1 MGNLNKTLV
10 YHLVDTLGI
19 TAEIDNSK
27 DAISGEGSF
36 EIALGTLK
44 VPFPLKITG
53 SRGGTRELLVT
64 AKCVGNLG
72 LLLHVTP
79 EGQFGRIT
87 LHLLNLAKIGPDR
100 QLAEGQCAGLA
111 RQGRRDARQGGGE
124 ELPQDDEERLVR
136 DLIA

>member
-19 TAEIDNSK
+19 TAEIDTSK

-36 EIALGTLK
+36 EIALGKLK

-87 LHLLNLAKIGPDR
+87 LHLLNLAKTGPIDSW
-100 QLAEGQCAGLA
+100 LKDKAPASHDKA
-111 RQGRRDARQGGGE
+111 V
-124 ELPQDDEERLVR
+124 ELLGKAVVKSFRKTTKKDWYA
-136 DLIA
+136 I

>member
-19 TAEIDNSK
+19 TVEIDNSK
-27 DAISGEGSF
+27 DALSGEGSF
-36 EIALGTLK
+36 EIALGTAGA
-44 VPFPLKITG
+44 VPAEDHG
-53 SRGGTRELLVT
+53 SRGCTRELLVT

-87 LHLLNLAKIGPDR
+87 LHLLNLAKSGPIDSW
-100 QLAEGQCAGLA
+100 LKDTAPASHDKAWSCSA
-111 RQGRRDARQGGGE
+111 RRW
-124 ELPQDDEERLVR
+124 
-136 DLIA
+136 